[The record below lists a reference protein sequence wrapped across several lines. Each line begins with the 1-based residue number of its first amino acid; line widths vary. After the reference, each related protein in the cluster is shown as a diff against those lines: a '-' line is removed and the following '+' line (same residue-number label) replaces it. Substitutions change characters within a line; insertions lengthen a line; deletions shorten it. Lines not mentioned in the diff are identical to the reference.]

1 MKKGN
6 KITRRFCCPHCLA
19 VRVKSPG
26 IQMLAEGADE
36 VVRGA
41 YHLDVIER
49 AEHLR
54 CQRCQGI
61 LEVKRLIAG
70 GYDYSD
76 WIVDGPAFAGLVLPA
91 VLRWSFDLGWVS
103 AIIISLG
110 LATIL
115 WWMISLWQKQR
126 IRTRVFKQ

>member
-1 MKKGN
+1 MRKN
-6 KITRRFCCPHCLA
+6 VKIAKRFCCPHCLT

-61 LEVKRLIAG
+61 LKVKRLIAG
-70 GYDYSD
+70 DYDYSD
-76 WIVDGPAFAGLVLPA
+76 WIVDGPTFAGLVLLA

-115 WWMISLWQKQR
+115 WWMISRWQKRR
-126 IRTRVFKQ
+126 IRARVLKP